1 MSGTRPLV
9 LVYTRQSVS
18 DFDARGIPRGPS
30 LDQQL
35 DSVSRL
41 PDLQG
46 LPTEHYQDAD
56 RSGKETSRRPG
67 YRAML
72 DRIRAAK
79 PGAIGAVAFYDQDRL
94 HRNDLEFFRFMAE
107 MTTRRVLVFDG
118 NGLVSN
124 VDKMSW
130 KLKAIVVQEERE
142 KVSK

>member
-1 MSGTRPLV
+1 MSTQQEWTRESERSALDALRRAGQMSGTRPLV

-79 PGAIGAVAFYDQDRL
+79 PGASAPSPS
-94 HRNDLEFFRFMAE
+94 
-107 MTTRRVLVFDG
+107 TTKTG
-118 NGLVSN
+118 CTATTSSSSA
-124 VDKMSW
+124 SW
-130 KLKAIVVQEERE
+130 PR
-142 KVSK
+142 